1 MKKIIFPIFVC
12 VVLVT
17 LIIMLL
23 KSNTI
28 IQNKPNDKPIE
39 FKEAADYYRND
50 IYKFKPTDF
59 ESKSED
65 LFLSNIVENFSI
77 IKLDNENKNA
87 LLNGRAFPYITE
99 SYIGMISDD
108 LPFKLFNKTTGAF
121 LGDIGKIGEGPEEY
135 YFISDVVI
143 DEKNDRIYIYC
154 VMRSY
159 ILEYNLNGEYLG
171 KINIPGIHG
180 MRKFKFTISDNI
192 ITAFIMT
199 YDKDKDAV
207 ISFTPKG
214 DSISSAPA
222 RVFMPEDTNMEIFI
236 QTNTPLTG
244 YSHTASSVYYNYDPS
259 KKELIPAFA
268 FDKTM
273 FSYVYVQE
281 LNNFYLFEV
290 NELNKEKKYYSTDHI
305 ILYDKTTKKGKTV
318 NLINDY
324 MGGISFSKGFYSNGI
339 YHERMTASDFRD
351 NIKKALKKNKLT
363 DEKRKYLS
371 DLVKSMTD
379 DDNDIIFYGILKK

>member
-1 MKKIIFPIFVC
+1 M
-12 VVLVT
+12 T
-17 LIIMLL
+17 
-23 KSNTI
+23 
-28 IQNKPNDKPIE
+28 QNVPNDKPIE
-39 FKEAADYYRND
+39 VKEAADYYRDD
-50 IYKFKPTDF
+50 IYKFKPADF

-65 LFLSNIVENFSI
+65 LFLSSIVENFSI
-77 IKLDNENKNA
+77 IKLDNENENA
-87 LLNGRAFPYITE
+87 LLNERAFPYITQ

-108 LPFKLFNKTTGAF
+108 LPFKLFNKTTGKF
-121 LGDIGKIGEGPEEY
+121 LGNIGKIGEGPEEY

-143 DEKNDRIYIYC
+143 DEINDRIYIYC

-171 KINIPGIHG
+171 KIDIPGING
-180 MRKFKFTISDNI
+180 IRKFKFTISDNI

-199 YDKDKDAV
+199 YDNDKNAV

-222 RVFMPEDTNMEIFI
+222 KVFMPEDTNMEIFI

-244 YSHTASSVYYNYDPS
+244 YSHTASSVYYNYDPD

-268 FDKTM
+268 FDKTK

-281 LNNFYLFEV
+281 LNDFYLFDV
-290 NELNKEKKYYSTDHI
+290 NELNKGKGYYTTDHI
-305 ILYDKTTKKGKTV
+305 IMYDKKKKIGKTV
-318 NLINDY
+318 NLVNDY

-351 NIKKALKKNKLT
+351 SIKTALKKNKLT

-379 DDNDIIFYGILKK
+379 DDNDIIFYGTLKK